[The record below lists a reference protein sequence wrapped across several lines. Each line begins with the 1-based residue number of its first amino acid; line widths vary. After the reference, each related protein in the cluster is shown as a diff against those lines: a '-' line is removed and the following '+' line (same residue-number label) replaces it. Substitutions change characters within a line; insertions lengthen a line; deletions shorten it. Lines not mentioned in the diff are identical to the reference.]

1 MCAMRAHQQPSQNA
15 RMPPAASNSAG
26 GSETVPLDL
35 AAVRFHGQATAV
47 SRYEAARERTG
58 DAPWTRRVGFVER
71 HHDGRLLVRG
81 VFAGHYVYVDED
93 DRVSQAGAAEGGV
106 AGALVGALL
115 GPPGLAVGLTI
126 GAVIGSQGGSPTDGE
141 TEPESLVA
149 RLREVVEPSSSA
161 IVTVAPRTEIDE
173 MLAALATDG
182 TSVMRRT
189 LSTGEQS
196 ALADSLVA
204 TPALQAA
211 K

>member
-1 MCAMRAHQQPSQNA
+1 MRAHQPGSQNA
-15 RMPPAASNSAG
+15 SMTPAASSPAG
-26 GSETVPLDL
+26 GSGGGPLEL

-47 SRYEAARERTG
+47 SRYEAARARSG
-58 DAPWTRRVGFVER
+58 DASWATKVGFVER

-93 DRVSQAGAAEGGV
+93 DRVSEAGAAEGGV
-106 AGALVGALL
+106 TGALVGALL

-126 GAVIGSQGGSPTDGE
+126 GAVVGSRGASPTDGE
-141 TEPESLVA
+141 IEPESLVA

-173 MLAALATDG
+173 MLAAIATDG
-182 TSVMRRT
+182 ASVIRRA
-189 LSTGEQS
+189 LSMPEQS
-196 ALADSLVA
+196 ALAAALVA
-204 TPALQAA
+204 APVSGGP